1 MHDRNDVLPSGALVE
16 LYRALCTKCPQILV
30 HLELLCLV
38 VGSPNSFV
46 SLSYFAVTNVFCLQ
60 Q

>member
-1 MHDRNDVLPSGALVE
+1 MYDHDDTLPSEALIG
-16 LYRALCTKCPQILV
+16 LYRALCTKTPQILV
-30 HLELLCLV
+30 HLELLYMV